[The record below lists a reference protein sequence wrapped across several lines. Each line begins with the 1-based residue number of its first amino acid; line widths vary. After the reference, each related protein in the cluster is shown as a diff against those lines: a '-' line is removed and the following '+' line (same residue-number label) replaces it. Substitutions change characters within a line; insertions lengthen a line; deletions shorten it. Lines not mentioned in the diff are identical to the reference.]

1 MQTIIFQKK
10 NHKVHQSHLRFIRQ
24 HSQIIIVTQRVAMT
38 APPATTAISQIGS
51 LVFLLTSWESFFPL
65 SMIEG
70 SGVVLG
76 SVGIVTTSGITVV
89 VIACVVLGIV
99 VCK

>member
-1 MQTIIFQKK
+1 
-10 NHKVHQSHLRFIRQ
+10 
-24 HSQIIIVTQRVAMT
+24 MT

-65 SMIEG
+65 SMIVG
-70 SGVVLG
+70 SGVALG

-89 VIACVVLGIV
+89 IACVVLGIV